1 MWNGGLGALYSVLI
15 LDDALCRVPKWKR
28 CLTQNVSWIFFIA
41 QSQHAHTHT
50 HQHRHTHRQSTQ
62 RQQRTRSHRND
73 FLEAPKSML
82 ELLSLSH
89 TLALALTHTQRD
101 RAANR
106 LSTVRWRTD
115 STRKPQSSYFLCLPL
130 FLLRLWSLGLVNI
143 LQVLLGLADNSALS
157 TSSLSLFL
165 LSLLSLLFPFSL
177 SLFSQLIFALIDDV
191 RLIWVQVQHLH
202 FIINDFENGLNTYPG
217 YSTSTLPPSS
227 LLCHSILMMPLGR
240 QSINRCKFMGIKL
253 PHNE

>member
-1 MWNGGLGALYSVLI
+1 MSAGYFLLHNHN
-15 LDDALCRVPKWKR
+15 
-28 CLTQNVSWIFFIA
+28 T
-41 QSQHAHTHT
+41 HTHT
-50 HQHRHTHRQSTQ
+50 HQHRHTHRQTTQ

-157 TSSLSLFL
+157 TSSLSLSSF
-165 LSLLSLLFPFSL
+165 SPFSL
-177 SLFSQLIFALIDDV
+177 FSFHSLPSLYFLL
-191 RLIWVQVQHLH
+191 L
-202 FIINDFENGLNTYPG
+202 
-217 YSTSTLPPSS
+217 STNFCS
-227 LLCHSILMMPLGR
+227 HR
-240 QSINRCKFMGIKL
+240 
-253 PHNE
+253 